1 MQLSIITPVYNAE
14 KYLKECVQSV
24 IAQTYGDWELI
35 LVDDGST
42 DGSGAICDEFQIQ
55 CPEKIK
61 VIHHTNCG
69 QILSRVAGMRCAS
82 GEYYL
87 FLDADDQFE
96 QQALERIAK
105 AVGKYSPDILIYN
118 GYLTDGKD
126 IKQKIWPDFC
136 CGLTEFGKEERSE
149 ILSEVIRSKRFNHIW
164 LKAFKRSCID
174 TEIDFSEFSYIRIE
188 EDLFMQLPYFDSADR
203 FLYLPDCL
211 YLYRDTDGSITKQFR
226 EEQYRTT
233 VQVNKA
239 LRFYAEKWNVEDG
252 DELCRHRF
260 LQDVIATIKQISV
273 GKKELSG
280 REQLEYLRA
289 IRNDVYFKKNSTRF
303 WKNMTARQSM
313 FLMLL
318 MFRAYHI
325 LLWLI

>member
-14 KYLKECVQSV
+14 KYLKDCVQSV
-24 IAQTYGDWELI
+24 VAQTYENWELI

-42 DGSGAICDEFQIQ
+42 DGSGALCDEFQRQ
-55 CPEKIK
+55 YPEKIK
-61 VIHHTNCG
+61 VIHHTNRG
-69 QILSRVAGMRCAS
+69 QILSRTAGMSCAA

-87 FLDADDQFE
+87 FLDADDRFE
-96 QQALERIAK
+96 KQALERIAK
-105 AVGKYSPDILIYN
+105 TAEKYSPDILIYN

-126 IKQKIWPDFC
+126 IQQKIWPDFC
-136 CGLTEFGKEERSE
+136 SDLTEFGKEERSE

-203 FLYLPDCL
+203 FLYLPECL
-211 YLYRDTDGSITKQFR
+211 YLYRDTEGSITKQFR
-226 EEQYRTT
+226 EEQYRTV

-239 LRFYAEKWNVEDG
+239 LRFYAKKWDVEDG

-260 LQDVIATIKQISV
+260 LQDVIATIKQMSV
-273 GKKELSG
+273 GKKELAN

-289 IRNDVYFKKNSTRF
+289 IRNDAYFKENFTGYWR
-303 WKNMTARQSM
+303 NMTVRQSM
-313 FLMLL
+313 FLTLFML
-318 MFRAYHI
+318 RAYHI
-325 LLWLI
+325 LLRLI